1 MNLQVIL
8 IVVLLGG
15 GLIGMGGYIV
25 NSQIEARVVAEGNYT
40 KEKVRADL
48 SQKQLER
55 MEAALANE
63 RERQLELQTELQEAR
78 DHETKATEVLEDR
91 ARLNRLS
98 QAKPGLLE
106 RLARKAT
113 TKVWSDI
120 EEESRE

>member
-8 IVVLLGG
+8 VVVLLGG

-48 SQKQLER
+48 SQKQLQR
-55 MEAALANE
+55 MEAALATE
-63 RERQLELQTELQEAR
+63 RERQLELQTELQAAR
-78 DHETKATEVLEDR
+78 DSETKATEVLEDR
-91 ARLNRLS
+91 ARINRLT

-113 TKVWSDI
+113 TKVWADI
-120 EEESRE
+120 EEESRN

>member
-1 MNLQVIL
+1 MNIQVIL

-55 MEAALANE
+55 MEAALATE
-63 RERQLELQTELQEAR
+63 RERQLELQTELQAAR
-78 DHETKATEVLEDR
+78 DSETKATEVLEDR
-91 ARLNRLS
+91 ARINRLT

-113 TKVWSDI
+113 TKVWADI

>member
-1 MNLQVIL
+1 MNLQIIL

-55 MEAALANE
+55 MEQALATE

-78 DHETKATEVLEDR
+78 DRETRSTEVLEDR
-91 ARLNRLS
+91 ARINRLT

-113 TKVWSDI
+113 TKVWSDL
-120 EEESRE
+120 EVESRE

>member
-1 MNLQVIL
+1 MNIQVIL

-55 MEAALANE
+55 MEAALATE
-63 RERQLELQTELQEAR
+63 RERQLELQTELQGAR
-78 DHETKATEVLEDR
+78 DRETKATEVLEDR
-91 ARLNRLS
+91 ARINRLT

-113 TKVWSDI
+113 TKVWSQI